1 MNMKLAAYFR
11 LRNLHANYTGKE
23 LSVQVV
29 MERYEVKRDSDK
41 ISRTKKLNNS
51 MMCTWERDLMTEV
64 KVTKYAG
71 NILLSLTETIYM
83 DLSSFVF
90 ALNLVDGIY
99 KLAWFEG
106 D

>member
-1 MNMKLAAYFR
+1 
-11 LRNLHANYTGKE
+11 
-23 LSVQVV
+23 
-29 MERYEVKRDSDK
+29 
-41 ISRTKKLNNS
+41 